1 MSVSITD
8 SIAQTVLSGATENDS
23 PFPDDTLKTIQ
34 FSGRFYKNHWQY
46 QRLGIYRHR
55 DPCFIPTQLIM
66 YLSSVENSYVVGY
79 ITSIQVVAPIKL
91 NCRKITVRY
100 LAVIL
105 GKDILFSVF

>member
-1 MSVSITD
+1 
-8 SIAQTVLSGATENDS
+8 
-23 PFPDDTLKTIQ
+23 
-34 FSGRFYKNHWQY
+34 
-46 QRLGIYRHR
+46 
-55 DPCFIPTQLIM
+55 M
-66 YLSSVENSYVVGY
+66 YLSSVEDSYVVGY